1 MSVMMVRMKVRI
13 RRLLMSLFPNPN
25 KHKHKA
31 HHLIHHLMT
40 SSTSSSTSSCTK
52 DHPAHLIMSQ
62 RRRWRSF
69 WLLLLP
75 VAVFLLFVISLM
87 VGLSLLSSPPPPSPA
102 ASTERSSAEYSKSPK
117 SLSATKSADL
127 RSEAAAAATHSL
139 LRLKANTSS
148 QFGWRSYI
156 GKGSKYLTSS
166 DPDAFSRNQFNQR
179 ISDSI
184 SIFRSLP
191 DTRSRACPDYRRQQH
206 TTSSQSPSPPQHKT
220 SIIITFHNEARSTLL
235 RTVTSCAF
243 SSSSFDLV
251 HEVILVDDN
260 SDDASD
266 GQELAA
272 IHKLLVIRNGNREG
286 LVRSRIAGAAAASA
300 PILTFLDS
308 HCECNQ
314 NWLQPLL
321 DAVTND
327 PMTIASPIIDVIGLQ
342 DFAYVPASSRL
353 RGGFDWNLVFKWEF
367 VPSSSTVSSVTRNK
381 KYNKKKERVMQ
392 QSQQSTDP
400 IRTPMIAGGLFSVN
414 RTTFDRLGRYDD
426 QMDVWG
432 GENLEISFRFWS
444 CGGSLL
450 IIPCSRVGHVFRKQH
465 PYIFPGGSGHV
476 FARNT
481 RRAAEVWMD
490 EYKELYYRSYPA
502 ARFVDPGDL
511 TARIRLRQELGCKP
525 FSWFLANVYPE
536 LSISPEE
543 EEVLRQARLPPAAD
557 KQEQGQGGEHHD
569 HDHGDRNKAEADV
582 GGSNKQSGS
591 QDKSML

>member
-1 MSVMMVRMKVRI
+1 
-13 RRLLMSLFPNPN
+13 MSL
-25 KHKHKA
+25 
-31 HHLIHHLMT
+31 IHDHVR
-40 SSTSSSTSSCTK
+40 SSGCSFLLLPVVTQSACTTK
-52 DHPAHLIMSQ
+52 DHPPSRSLGQ
-62 RRRWRSF
+62 RCSSRRPF
-69 WLLLLP
+69 LLP
-75 VAVFLLFVISLM
+75 LALFLLFMASLM
-87 VGLSLLSSPPPPSPA
+87 VGLSLISSSSSGQEEQEAVSDAATSSLTTASFLPSSSSSSHRSSHPSSP
-102 ASTERSSAEYSKSPK
+102 
-117 SLSATKSADL
+117 ATPHPLVLKSA
-127 RSEAAAAATHSL
+127 
-139 LRLKANTSS
+139 SS
-148 QFGWRSYI
+148 QVFDWRSYI
-156 GKGSKYLTSS
+156 AAGSKYFTSS
-166 DPDAFSRNQFNQR
+166 DPNAFSRNQFNQR
-179 ISDSI
+179 VSDSV

-191 DTRSRACPDYRRQQH
+191 DTRSHHCPDYDH
-206 TTSSQSPSPPQHKT
+206 GTGTAAKT

-243 SSSSFDLV
+243 SSSSYDLV
-251 HEVILVDDN
+251 HEIILVDDN
-260 SDDASD
+260 SDDPSD

-272 IHKLLVIRNGNREG
+272 IQKVTVIRNSNREG

-321 DAVTND
+321 SAVTEG
-327 PMTIASPIIDVIGLQ
+327 PMTIASPIIDVISLE
-342 DFAYVPASSRL
+342 DFKYVPASSRL

-367 VPSSSTVSSVTRNK
+367 IPDPRHNEPDANRSTIPSPRKANIINSEAQK
-381 KYNKKKERVMQ
+381 
-392 QSQQSTDP
+392 STDP

-414 RTTFDRLGRYDD
+414 RTTFERMGRYDE

-465 PYIFPGGSGHV
+465 PYVFPGGSGHV

-511 TARIRLRQELGCKP
+511 SQRMKLRRELGCKP
-525 FSWFLANVYPE
+525 FSWFLQHVYPE
-536 LSISPEE
+536 LKVSDEE
-543 EEVLRQARLPPAAD
+543 QEVLRQQRIKDAGD
-557 KQEQGQGGEHHD
+557 GEGTKTD
-569 HDHGDRNKAEADV
+569 DTSNSVA
-582 GGSNKQSGS
+582 GSVPSSSSISSN
-591 QDKSML
+591 KSMLR